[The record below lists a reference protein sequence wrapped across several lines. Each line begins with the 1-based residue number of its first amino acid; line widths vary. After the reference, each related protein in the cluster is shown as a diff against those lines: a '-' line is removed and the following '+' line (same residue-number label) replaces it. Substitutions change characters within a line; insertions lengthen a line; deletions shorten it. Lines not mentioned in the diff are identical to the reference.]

1 MSRFIPNAKKH
12 SPLSYVW
19 QSKPYSQEEKDKDK
33 AESDKVRQEYLD
45 KKLSIE
51 SKELNTVSFK
61 DLYQFPFKM
70 GYMSSWVYDANNSF
84 IFQFVFGGE
93 KLRNKVIKILNGEL
107 EEYNRREVKHES
119 GYIKVK
125 VEDEWHDFI
134 LIRGHGNL
142 CGIGG
147 YNLDGEYA
155 GKIQDTLAEYI
166 IEKLNK

>member
-19 QSKPYSQEEKDKDK
+19 QSKPYSQEQKDKEK
-33 AESDKVRQEYLD
+33 AEADKVRQKYLD

-61 DLYQFPFKM
+61 DLYQFPFRQCD
-70 GYMSSWVYDANNSF
+70 MSSWVYDANSNF

-93 KLRNKVIKILNGEL
+93 KLRNKVIQILNGEL
-107 EEYNRREVKHES
+107 EEHSRREVKHES

-134 LIRGHGNL
+134 LIRGWGMMT
-142 CGIGG
+142 GIGG

-166 IEKLNK
+166 VEKLNT